1 MQFIPTDEQRALQT
15 GVREICDRAF
25 PRERLHA
32 IADGDAPAIDP
43 TRWQQLRDAGVFDLR
58 RPETEGGVGLG
69 YPDAVLVFEELGRA
83 LVPGPLVATHL
94 AAGRVE
100 GSVVAVVER
109 RSAPLLIEHLDS
121 LDALVVLDDESA
133 HAVEPTAV
141 TGVAVN
147 RPLDPLTPV
156 FEVPN
161 LPTGERVEASI
172 DWRRD
177 GALLTA
183 AFQAGI
189 ATAVTELAT
198 TYAKQ
203 REQFGRVIGSF
214 QAVKHLCA
222 DMLVR
227 AELARV
233 AVEAAGVICE
243 QPEGE
248 DPNRAVAVAKC
259 VADDAAV
266 RNVRSC
272 VQVHGGMG
280 FTWEADPHL
289 YLKRAWLLA
298 QTFGHADRQA
308 ETVAASL

>member
-1 MQFIPTDEQRALQT
+1 MQFIATDEQRALQA
-15 GVREICDRAF
+15 GVRAISERAF
-25 PRERLHA
+25 PREHLHA
-32 IADGDAPAIDP
+32 IADGAAPAIERG
-43 TRWQQLRDAGVFDLR
+43 RWQQLREAGVFDLR
-58 RPETEGGVGLG
+58 RPEADGGVGLG
-69 YPDAVLVFEELGRA
+69 YADTVLVFEEIGRA

-94 AAGRVE
+94 AAGSVDAE
-100 GSVVAVVER
+100 VVAIVER
-109 RSAPLLIEHLDS
+109 GWPLVEHLDAI
-121 LDALVVLDDESA
+121 DVLVVLDDEGA
-133 HAVEPTAV
+133 HAVAPSEL
-141 TGVAVN
+141 TGVAVA
-147 RPLDPLTPV
+147 RPLDPLTPM
-156 FEVPN
+156 FEV
-161 LPTGERVEASI
+161 ASVPAGRRIDSEI

-189 ATAVTELAT
+189 ATAVTEMAT
-198 TYAKQ
+198 GYAKQ

-214 QAVKHLCA
+214 QAIKHLCA

-233 AVEAAGVICE
+233 AVEAAGVICDE
-243 QPEGE
+243 PDGE
-248 DPNRAVAVAKC
+248 DPSRAVAVAKC
-259 VADDAAV
+259 IADDAAV

-298 QTFGHADRQA
+298 QTFGHVDRHA
-308 ETVAASL
+308 EAVAAAL